1 MDGQRAPPTEKVP
14 DCRSSV
20 EEGALGS
27 YSENAEGE
35 AITCCESV
43 GIGLLVKT
51 FSVRG
56 RT

>member
-1 MDGQRAPPTEKVP
+1 MGKDLPRLRRSP

-35 AITCCESV
+35 AITCCESM
-43 GIGLLVKT
+43 GFGLLVKT